1 MPKFKPV
8 PLGST
13 VNAARS
19 DPRHWGPK
27 TAGAIAKLPK
37 GAQKFWGIPFE
48 FVTPGSGNDLLVL
61 ADDSSVEIAVGA
73 AGSHLVFAHFCDE
86 KASTTVAG
94 QSADYLN
101 PVITAPGEHLADY
114 VVVFEDGS
122 EHRQR
127 IRRRFE
133 INQVQTRMQSGF
145 TSRQHQDLST
155 VPFRGPYPDNAWGRW
170 QTGVMVGDPPVSG
183 RTAAR
188 DDRHGRANPAGSWTI
203 YALELPDSSKKVTN
217 VRIEATGAAAIAIG
231 AITLFSGQNNP
242 LRHLPLETIELEGAG
257 TSADEI
263 EVDVDLGVIAR
274 KRNIQHFDGTKWLNS
289 PVKGWGEAPDDP
301 EHIGSIDLAAS
312 ADATLLVNG
321 SDIEVGPLLESG
333 EAVSNDGKVKAR
345 VLTSQRTWVHGRIID
360 SSTGKPTAAR
370 IHFRSPDGRYFPPY
384 GHTHE
389 VNDNWFEDYGAD
401 LLLGDTQ
408 YAYVDGTFQGELP
421 VGDVYIEVSKGF
433 EFEPIRQKLN
443 IKPGQRELE
452 ITLDRN
458 SNLREAGWVTA
469 DTHTHFLT
477 PETAHLEAAAEDVNI
492 INLLAAQWGDLY
504 TNVGD
509 LTDGA
514 SGSSTAETI
523 VWVGTENR
531 QHFMGHI
538 SLLGATGSPVF
549 PMSTSGPT
557 EGYIGDPTVRAMSDW
572 ADEVREKDGLAIV
585 PHFPFPHSEVIAEVV
600 LGKVDGLEIRDFHVP
615 TMDTF
620 AVHEWYRL
628 LSCGYRVPAVGGT
641 DKMSAGMPVGGVRTY
656 AFIGDRELSH
666 QSWSDAVRAGR
677 TYTTSGPL
685 MDFTVEGLRPGDEL
699 ALPESGGAVHIKASA
714 SCAMPIHRLEIVF
727 NGKVIAEELSGGNK
741 GENILV
747 IDEQLDLPGSGW
759 IAARAV
765 SDHVA
770 WHVWPVHFAAHT
782 SPVYVKAG
790 RTDVFDAALGEYLIT
805 TMQGGVEWLDTLA
818 TRADDER
825 HASIRKIFTDAIDS
839 VNRKMPH
846 RHGDGPLHTH

>member
-1 MPKFKPV
+1 V
-8 PLGST
+8 
-13 VNAARS
+13 
-19 DPRHWGPK
+19 
-27 TAGAIAKLPK
+27 
-37 GAQKFWGIPFE
+37 
-48 FVTPGSGNDLLVL
+48 
-61 ADDSSVEIAVGA
+61 
-73 AGSHLVFAHFCDE
+73 
-86 KASTTVAG
+86 
-94 QSADYLN
+94 
-101 PVITAPGEHLADY
+101 TAPGEHLADY

-122 EHRQR
+122 EHRQT

-133 INQVQTRMQSGF
+133 ISQAQSRMQSGF
-145 TSRQHQDLST
+145 ASRQHQGLSSM
-155 VPFRGPYPDNAWGRW
+155 PKRGPYPENAWGRW
-170 QTGVMVGDPPVSG
+170 QTGVMVGDPPVDG
-183 RTAAR
+183 RTAAKN
-188 DDRHGRANPAGSWTI
+188 DKEGRSNPPASWTI
-203 YALELPDSSKKVTN
+203 YALELPDSSKTIAS
-217 VRIEATGAAAIAIG
+217 VRIESTGAATIAIG
-231 AITLFSGQNNP
+231 AITVFDGQDHP
-242 LRHLPLETIELEGAG
+242 LRHQPLETVQIEASGK
-257 TSADEI
+257 SADELS
-263 EVDVDLGVIAR
+263 VDVDLGVIAR
-274 KRNIQHFDGTKWLNS
+274 QQDIQSFDGEAWLGS
-289 PVKGWGEAPDDP
+289 TVKGWGES
-301 EHIGSIDLAAS
+301 EIGTGAVASIDVAAS
-312 ADATLLVNG
+312 ADATLSVDG
-321 SDIEVGPLLESG
+321 QEIAVRDLLENGQASSG
-333 EAVSNDGKVKAR
+333 NVNTK
-345 VLTSQRTWVHGRIID
+345 VLTSERTWVHGKIID

-401 LLLGDTQ
+401 LLLGDTP

-421 VGDVYIEVSKGF
+421 VGDVYVEVSKGF

-452 ITLDRN
+452 ITIDRN
-458 SNLREAGWVTA
+458 SNLRKSGWVTA

-477 PETAHLEAAAEDVNI
+477 PETAHLEAAAEDVNV

-509 LTDGA
+509 LTGEV
-514 SGSSTAETI
+514 SGSSSAETI
-523 VWVGTENR
+523 VWVGSENR

-538 SLLGATGSPVF
+538 SLMGATGSPIF

-557 EGYIGDPTVRAMSDW
+557 EGYIGDPTVRAMSEW
-572 ADEVREKDGLAIV
+572 ADETHEKGGLALV

-656 AFIGDRELSH
+656 AYIGDDDLTH
-666 QSWSDAVRAGR
+666 ISWSDAVRAGR

-699 ALPESGGAVHIKASA
+699 SLPESGGSVHVTATA
-714 SCAMPIHRLEIVF
+714 TCAMPINKLEIVF
-727 NGKVIAEELSGGNK
+727 NGKVIAQASSAEGSKL
-741 GENILV
+741 LV
-747 IDEQLDLPGSGW
+747 IDEAIDLPGSGW
-759 IAARAV
+759 IAARAI

-770 WHVWPVHFAAHT
+770 WHVWPVNFAAHT

-790 RTDVFDAALGEYLIT
+790 STDVFDAGLGSYLIT

-818 TRADDER
+818 TRADAER
-825 HASIRKIFTDAIDS
+825 HATIRKVFTDAIGA
-839 VNRKMPH
+839 VEKKMPH
-846 RHGDGPLHTH
+846 THGDGTTHTH

>member
-1 MPKFKPV
+1 MPKFTSV
-8 PLGST
+8 SLATSL
-13 VNAARS
+13 NASRADS
-19 DPRHWGPK
+19 QHWEPK
-27 TAGAIAKLPK
+27 TAASVVDLPVGSQTYWGVPFDIASSRN
-37 GAQKFWGIPFE
+37 E
-48 FVTPGSGNDLLVL
+48 LLVL
-61 ADDSSVEIAVGA
+61 DGESSVDVSVGA

-94 QSADYLN
+94 QPADYLN
-101 PVITAPGEHLADY
+101 PVVTAPGEHLADY

-122 EHRQR
+122 EHRQS

-145 TSRQHQDLST
+145 SSRQHQGLSAM
-155 VPFRGPYPDNAWGRW
+155 PKRGPYPNNAWGRW
-170 QTGVMVGDPPVSG
+170 QTGVMVGDAPADG
-183 RTAAR
+183 RTAAKN
-188 DDRHGRANPAGSWTI
+188 DRQGRSTPPPSWTI
-203 YALELPDSSKKVTN
+203 YALELSDSSKTIAS
-217 VRIEATGAAAIAIG
+217 VRIESTGATSIAIG
-231 AITLFSGQNNP
+231 ALTLFSGQDNP
-242 LRHLPLETIELEGAG
+242 LRHQPLETV
-257 TSADEI
+257 
-263 EVDVDLGVIAR
+263 EVDAGGKSAADLDVDIDLGVIAR
-274 KRNIQHFDGTKWLNS
+274 QQDIQSFDGEAWLAD
-289 PVKGWGEAPDDP
+289 PVKGWGESAEDP
-301 EHIGSIDLAAS
+301 GMVASIDLTAS
-312 ADATLLVNG
+312 SDATLSIDG
-321 SDIEVGPLLESG
+321 HDIDVRSLLESG
-333 EAVSNDGKVKAR
+333 AAKSHDGKVSAR
-345 VLTSQRTWVHGRIID
+345 VLTSERTWVHGKIID

-401 LLLGDTQ
+401 LLLGDTP

-421 VGDVYIEVSKGF
+421 VGDVYVEVSKGF

-443 IKPGQRELE
+443 IKPGQRELK
-452 ITLDRN
+452 ITLNRN
-458 SNLREAGWVTA
+458 SNLRASGWVTA

-477 PETAHLEAAAEDVNI
+477 PETAHLEAAAEDINV

-509 LTDGA
+509 LTGA
-514 SGSSTAETI
+514 VSGSSSAETV
-523 VWVGTENR
+523 VWVGSENR

-538 SLLGATGSPVF
+538 SLMGATGSPIF

-557 EGYIGDPTVRAMSDW
+557 EGYIGDPTVRAMSEW
-572 ADEVREKDGLAIV
+572 ADEAREKGGLAIV

-628 LSCGYRVPAVGGT
+628 LSCGYRIAAVGGT

-666 QSWSDAVRAGR
+666 DSWSDAVRAGR

-699 ALPESGGAVHIKASA
+699 SLPESGGSVHVKAIA
-714 SCAMPIHRLEIVF
+714 TCAMPINKLEIVF
-727 NGKVIAEELSGGNK
+727 NGKVISQTSASGD
-741 GENILV
+741 GEKLLA
-747 IDEQLDLPGSGW
+747 IDETLDLPGSGW

-770 WHVWPVHFAAHT
+770 WHVWPVNFAVHT
-782 SPVYVKAG
+782 SAVYVKAG
-790 RTDVFDAALGEYLIT
+790 RTDVFDASLGEYLIT

-818 TRADDER
+818 TRADAER
-825 HASIRKIFTDAIDS
+825 HATIRKVYTDAIGA
-839 VNRKMPH
+839 VNKKMPH
-846 RHGDGPLHTH
+846 THADGTTHTH

>member
-1 MPKFKPV
+1 MPKFTPV
-8 PLGST
+8 SLGSAL
-13 VNAARS
+13 NASNS
-19 DPRHWGPK
+19 DSQHWGTK
-27 TAGAIAKLPK
+27 TAGAITKLPT
-37 GAQKFWGIPFE
+37 GSQTFWGVPFE
-48 FVTPGSGNDLLVL
+48 FAAPGGGNDLVVL
-61 ADDSSVEIAVGA
+61 DGESSVEISVGA

-86 KASTTVAG
+86 RASSTVAG
-94 QSADYLN
+94 QSSDYLN

-122 EHRQR
+122 ELKQQV
-127 IRRRFE
+127 RRRFE
-133 INQVQTRMQSGF
+133 ISQVQARMQSGF
-145 TSRQHQDLST
+145 SSRQHQGINT
-155 VPFRGPYPDNAWGRW
+155 IPFRGPYPDNAWGRW

-183 RTAAR
+183 RTTAR
-188 DDRHGRANPAGSWTI
+188 EDKEGRGNSPGSWTI
-203 YALELPDSSKKVTN
+203 YALELPDSSKEIAS
-217 VRIEATGAAAIAIG
+217 VRIKSTGATAIAIG
-231 AITLFSGQNNP
+231 AITLFNGQNNP
-242 LRHLPLETIELEGAG
+242 LKHLPLETIELESAG
-257 TSADEI
+257 HSADELDV
-263 EVDVDLGVIAR
+263 EVDLGVVAR
-274 KRNIQHFDGTKWLNS
+274 KRDIQRFDDDEWLES

-301 EHIGSIDLAAS
+301 EQTASIDLAAS
-312 ADATLLVNG
+312 ADATLTVNG
-321 SDIEVGPLLESG
+321 SEIEVGPLLESG
-333 EAVSNDGKVKAR
+333 EATSSDGKVKAKI
-345 VLTSQRTWVHGRIID
+345 LTSQRTWVHGKIID

-408 YAYVDGTFQGELP
+408 YAYIDGTFQGELP
-421 VGDVYIEVSKGF
+421 VGDVYVEVSKGF
-433 EFEPIRQKLN
+433 EFEPIRQK
-443 IKPGQRELE
+443 ITIEPGQRELE
-452 ITLDRN
+452 ITLERN
-458 SNLREAGWVTA
+458 SNLRASGWVTA

-514 SGSSTAETI
+514 SGSSSAEHI
-523 VWVGTENR
+523 VWVGSENR

-538 SLLGATGSPVF
+538 SLLGATGSPIF
-549 PMSTSGPT
+549 PMSTSGPS
-557 EGYIGDPTVRAMSDW
+557 EGYIGDPTERAMSDW
-572 ADEVREKDGLAIV
+572 ADEVRDKGGLAIV

-628 LSCGYRVPAVGGT
+628 MSCGYRIAAVGGT

-656 AFIGDRELSH
+656 AFIGDHELSH

-699 ALPESGGAVHIKASA
+699 ALPESGGSVHVKASA
-714 SCAMPIHRLEIVF
+714 SCAMPINKLEIVF
-727 NGKVIAEELSGGNK
+727 NGKVIAEASSESGEK
-741 GENILV
+741 LLV
-747 IDEQLDLPGSGW
+747 IDEELNLPGSGW

-765 SDHVA
+765 SNHVS

-782 SPVYVKAG
+782 SAVYVKAG
-790 RTDVFDAALGEYLIT
+790 QTEVFDASLGKYLIT

-818 TRADDER
+818 TRADAER
-825 HASIRKIFTDAIDS
+825 HAAIRKIFTDGIGA
-839 VNRKMPH
+839 VEGKMPH